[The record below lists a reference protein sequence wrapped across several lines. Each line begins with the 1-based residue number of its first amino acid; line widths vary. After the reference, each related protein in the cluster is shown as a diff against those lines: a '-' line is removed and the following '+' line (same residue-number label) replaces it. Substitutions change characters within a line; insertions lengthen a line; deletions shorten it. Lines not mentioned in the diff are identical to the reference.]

1 MLGTTRTR
9 VGKRLAHAIAIAALA
24 SITLG
29 AGTAWAAEPE
39 GWVERDGERYIDDA
53 HGDMPGW
60 MHFDE
65 VTGAVTYGPKDVA
78 GKRVNYDDVT
88 GRMLYGWHEVDIDR
102 DGMLERCHFD
112 ELIGALISAQDLQTP
127 APSQPSEPGQP
138 SQPSDPTQP
147 EQPSEPSTS
156 GLDTIVCTNGDETDA
171 HYHNDWCPALANS
184 QNLRYLTAEQALAS
198 GLTPCGTCNPPA

>member
-39 GWVERDGERYIDDA
+39 GLVERDGERYIDDA

-65 VTGAVTYGPKDVA
+65 VTGAVTYGP
-78 GKRVNYDDVT
+78 
-88 GRMLYGWHEVDIDR
+88 
-102 DGMLERCHFD
+102 
-112 ELIGALISAQDLQTP
+112 P
-127 APSQPSEPGQP
+127 A
-138 SQPSDPTQP
+138 
-147 EQPSEPSTS
+147 
-156 GLDTIVCTNGDETDA
+156 
-171 HYHNDWCPALANS
+171 
-184 QNLRYLTAEQALAS
+184 
-198 GLTPCGTCNPPA
+198 